1 MMKRKEGDV
10 DETLIP
16 AIELTQWRAGRVLT
30 EADVAMLNRLLK
42 EYDDEMN
49 ERVDQFASG
58 REQALL
64 ELGGPE
70 LAALMDKKDELA
82 AKLACQRALASVA
95 AKQIEL
101 DAAIERQQ
109 G

>member
-1 MMKRKEGDV
+1 M

-30 EADVAMLNRLLK
+30 EADVAMLGRLLK

-58 REQALL
+58 REQAIQ
-64 ELGGPE
+64 ELGGAE
-70 LAALMDKKDELA
+70 LVALMDKKDEMA
-82 AKLACQRALASVA
+82 GKLAWQRALATVA
-95 AKQIEL
+95 AMQIAL
-101 DAAIERQQ
+101 DAAIEKQQ